1 MRSHVVFAPS
11 SSDNYASSSF
21 SGLTDLLQAGTT
33 FSQLL
38 KYFIFFQVNI
48 WNDFLVGNQTE
59 TQRPKEWAQI
69 KQHLSV
75 ISFLIDGAGKSLSDH
90 L

>member
-48 WNDFLVGNQTE
+48 
-59 TQRPKEWAQI
+59 
-69 KQHLSV
+69 
-75 ISFLIDGAGKSLSDH
+75 
-90 L
+90 